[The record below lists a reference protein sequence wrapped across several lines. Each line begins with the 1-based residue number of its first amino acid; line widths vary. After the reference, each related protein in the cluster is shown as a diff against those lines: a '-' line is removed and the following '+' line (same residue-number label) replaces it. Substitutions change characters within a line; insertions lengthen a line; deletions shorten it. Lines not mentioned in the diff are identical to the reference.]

1 MSRWKHIRAAAG
13 GGAAVVAVWAFVSL
27 AASAQKPQQSQLTY
41 YNLPEAPA
49 PKPEVFPPLVVP
61 TDSNVEQAQFQQRV
75 PGGSPGQLTGVAASV
90 NDPAYPVVTIRVRVP
105 ADAVPGEDLKYVI
118 VVQNVSAA
126 DAHSVT
132 VRNPLSPDADM
143 VRAEP
148 PVDGPT
154 GGKAT
159 SDVQPGGLSP
169 QGNSRKPQLVWSLG
183 TLKAGASKTIELV
196 LRPKAGVTELNNLA
210 YVKYEHGQSVTTKIG
225 KPTVKVTK
233 AAPKQTVRDETYNVR
248 VLVEN
253 LAKVPADHI
262 RVLENVP
269 ASAEVEPIT
278 AGGKRGQQT
287 EKDTGTQQWVWE
299 IARLQPG
306 ERKVIEYR
314 VTPREAKEIYTLTS
328 VTGPKLHKDQ
338 TAEAQTKVLV
348 PGLSLKFT
356 GPDGVVDAGSP
367 AKYEILVRNT
377 GTLPSTA
384 LRVTGTLP
392 AGCRPTKK
400 TDGGQISRDSIM
412 WQVPRLE
419 PGEAQTF
426 RYELKASTTGRRTV
440 TSQVSD
446 SRGTRASQE
455 VATTFAGTAALVS
468 ETKFDSLTVQV
479 GKQGVLTVEV
489 KNTGNEA
496 GRNVRVQIEVPDN
509 VSVVQTTPSVRV
521 EGNLVQFNAESV
533 PSNGK
538 ATYTLTFKGM
548 KADQAEFRV
557 RMSADSL
564 GDRPTTTE
572 KMVEIIK

>member
-13 GGAAVVAVWAFVSL
+13 GGTAVVAVWAFVSL
-27 AASAQKPQQSQLTY
+27 AASAQKPQLTFHA
-41 YNLPEAPA
+41 LPEPSTSGSD
-49 PKPEVFPPLVVP
+49 VYPPLELPVDP
-61 TDSNVEQAQFQQRV
+61 NVEQAQFQQRV
-75 PGGSPGQLTGVAASV
+75 PGGSPGQLTGAAASV
-90 NDPAYPVVTIRVRVP
+90 NDPVYPVVTIRVRVP
-105 ADAVPGEDLKYVI
+105 ADAVPGDDLKYVI

-132 VRNPLSPDADM
+132 VRNPLSPDADV

-169 QGNSRKPQLVWSLG
+169 QGNPQKRQLVWSLG

-356 GPDGVVDAGSP
+356 GPDGVVNAGES

-400 TDGGQISRDSIM
+400 TDGGQILRDSIM
-412 WQVPRLE
+412 WQIPRLE

-446 SRGTRASQE
+446 ARGTRASQE
-455 VATTFAGTAALVS
+455 VATTFAGAAALAW

-489 KNTGNEA
+489 KNTGSEA
-496 GRNVRVQIEVPDN
+496 GRNVRVQVEVPDN

-548 KADQAEFRV
+548 KADQAEFRI
-557 RMSADSL
+557 RMNADSL
-564 GDRPTTTE
+564 GDRPLTTLKTVSITGDA
-572 KMVEIIK
+572 K